1 MTQRSAD
8 STVEWLIGEIIRT
21 HRAKILSCYDELLAR
36 AHSPLI
42 TGELARDLHQ
52 QAAAVLAEV
61 CARLTAADPPPPGYP
76 QSSAKRGGPE
86 LLWAAGALCEAVL
99 ITVTEQLPDRPGLAA
114 GVLRL
119 AILLHQTTTDR
130 FTAGALDYLGYLVA
144 ALHRSHADERRRVA
158 RELHDLVAHSV
169 AVALQN
175 LELYSLSRDSDAE
188 RAERKLAAAV
198 TALRDSVDLVRALAQ
213 DLRRSGAE
221 DGLEAALR
229 AYAATMVPDGTT
241 CHIRVR
247 GDEDR
252 VPPPIRGELFLILR
266 EALHNS
272 IRHATAGRIEVDV
285 GIWPRLVRARVA
297 DDGRGFDVYA
307 PAAGGGLASM
317 RERAALLPGRVEV
330 TSTPGHGAVVH
341 VEVPLRPGDDSA

>member
-119 AILLHQTTTDR
+119 AILLHQTTTHR
-130 FTAGALDYLGYLVA
+130 VTARALDYPGYLGAGQPDLPHPRAWRRGPGTA
-144 ALHRSHADERRRVA
+144 ADPWRAVPDPAGGAAQLGPARDGRPDRGRRG
-158 RELHDLVAHSV
+158 D
-169 AVALQN
+169 
-175 LELYSLSRDSDAE
+175 
-188 RAERKLAAAV
+188 LAAP
-198 TALRDSVDLVRALAQ
+198 
-213 DLRRSGAE
+213 GA
-221 DGLEAALR
+221 R
-229 AYAATMVPDGTT
+229 
-241 CHIRVR
+241 
-247 GDEDR
+247 
-252 VPPPIRGELFLILR
+252 
-266 EALHNS
+266 
-272 IRHATAGRIEVDV
+272 
-285 GIWPRLVRARVA
+285 
-297 DDGRGFDVYA
+297 
-307 PAAGGGLASM
+307 AGGGRRSRVRRVRPGGRRRPRLHA
-317 RERAALLPGRVEV
+317 RARRAA
-330 TSTPGHGAVVH
+330 A
-341 VEVPLRPGDDSA
+341 RPGGGHQHARPRRRRPRRGTAEARR